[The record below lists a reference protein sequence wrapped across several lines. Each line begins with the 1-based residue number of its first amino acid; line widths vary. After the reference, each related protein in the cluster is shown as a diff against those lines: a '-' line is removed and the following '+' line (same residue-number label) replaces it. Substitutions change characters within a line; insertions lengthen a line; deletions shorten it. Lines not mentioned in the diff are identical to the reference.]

1 MTYSVL
7 ITGGS
12 RGIGKATSEIFIKN
26 GYDVKTPPRS
36 ELDLLSRESI
46 NRYIQSQ
53 PEGFDIIINNA
64 GLNEIHNIGELNI
77 SELDDMISVNLVA
90 PYLITNGFIKK
101 MVERGFGRIVNI
113 ASIWSIVSK
122 PGRSVY
128 SATKRGIHGLS
139 TTLALEYGQY
149 GILSNTVSPGFTLTD
164 LTIKNNSPEEI
175 EKISSTIPIKRMANT
190 EEIAKA
196 IYFVGSAENTYITG
210 QNIVVDGGFS
220 LQ

>member
-128 SATKRGIHGLS
+128 SATKRGI
-139 TTLALEYGQY
+139 
-149 GILSNTVSPGFTLTD
+149 PC
-164 LTIKNNSPEEI
+164 
-175 EKISSTIPIKRMANT
+175 
-190 EEIAKA
+190 
-196 IYFVGSAENTYITG
+196 
-210 QNIVVDGGFS
+210 
-220 LQ
+220 